1 MLYSIMSLNAK
12 KSVAIV
18 YKKGAAPFPTQPLVT
33 VKTNVQLPMPISG
46 FCL

>member
-12 KSVAIV
+12 KSVGICIQ
-18 YKKGAAPFPTQPLVT
+18 KGAVPLPAQPLVT

-46 FCL
+46 LCL